1 VSRSRCEVCDAWLD
15 SGFAR
20 HTRANYGSDIRRF
33 FAWAD
38 TVGTDVFAVSSVD
51 LEAYRGYLTDR
62 RLAPASVARGL
73 VAVRSFLAFASDTR
87 PSVGADRGGAGRGQL
102 GDQFVVLR
110 PHRAGP

>member
-1 VSRSRCEVCDAWLD
+1 MLRSRVRDEWLG
-15 SGFAR
+15 SGF
-20 HTRANYGSDIRRF
+20 TRYTRDGYGSDIRRYF
-33 FAWAD
+33 RWCDDLGLDALA
-38 TVGTDVFAVSSVD
+38 SVD
-51 LEAYRGYLTDR
+51 LEAYRAYLVSLG
-62 RLAPASVARGL
+62 LAPASVARGL